1 MNKSLKFLT
10 IGLAL
15 AVLLVSQVGINRTA
29 EALPVSSELSND
41 KVVLAGDLEDPATRT
56 EQKDFYKP
64 GDTVNFYL
72 KDPDLR
78 ELPVNSRTTV
88 KFTLAVGNNWDT
100 NDVVSLAGTN
110 DPNDDPDSGYDRSPT
125 GGDTDSGA
133 LGGGVST
140 STRYVNYAPGGDPG
154 ATPLVGRPD
163 ITVRNADQRGQDGSP
178 FVLTYNPE
186 FGTLTFPASVNGQSA
201 EEDNLNTPDVDESHA
216 STTIEIAF
224 EYDVADV
231 FTADQ
236 GAASD
241 APRTVNRAKVTS
253 SSDGIGAWVTI
264 TEIVGIG
271 DTDKDARS
279 NVYHGSI
286 GLTGNSREASQ
297 SRDDKDESNDKVWV
311 RDGDT
316 LTVTYYDADHTT
328 IIDTDTATIDAEN
341 PSISGISPS
350 GGTVTKDSSPVVS
363 FMVTDDGS
371 GFNTSRPR
379 DHVELFVVDPVG
391 GADCRINDDL
401 LTATRLSVSEV
412 EILFRNTENGG
423 GWITGGGL
431 NCVND
436 TGAFARKEIVDSIS
450 PSDNNHGIQF
460 EIRIEA
466 EDRAGNKA
474 NDGKGASVKVTID
487 TRKPAFDDNNVLTG
501 KNWDVAKKK
510 ETTDRAAI
518 KIAFTEALQ
527 ADSVDASDFTVEDP
541 DVSVE
546 SAVLGGV
553 NVEDGTLEQQ
563 QLNEIVYLTLSDE
576 LPSDSRPKVELDGSV
591 LDKAGNELTKDSV
604 ARVEDGVSPGVTV
617 DLFAAQL
624 LADKGEAAVTFSAD
638 ENLAANA
645 ATLDNE
651 CTCLAIT
658 GPVDGGIEKGSVA
671 LPTPSSATYTFKA
684 RSGVTGI
691 YGFMVQASDSRA
703 NLTQEGAEPVSN
715 EKVTDFTV
723 DGTAVTFKLKKWP
736 LAAPVGD
743 NGLTGDMKAAVKVR
757 KNSETAKFLADD
769 PTSTTTAEVTSID
782 WGEAGT
788 VTMTLMDA
796 GGDVAVKAA
805 TDEESGDTLYVSYS
819 YVKAEQTIEVDV
831 DKPVVDE
838 FSPMEETQ
846 DSRPFIRIKWDETEY
861 AGDTHTTV
869 TVTSATLT
877 GPDDFEMVLVDDE
890 MDLLSTSDW
899 KLYSYLPESDLA
911 LGEYTITA
919 VGRDAAGNV
928 SEAQSGKFKVVAR
941 PPVSIPLNLGWN
953 LVSLPA
959 EPANSGIDAVI
970 NVDEVTQVLTYD
982 PTVEGGWLAAV
993 RVNGA
998 FEGGLT
1004 NIDATKAYLVYT
1016 TSVDPLKVDIP
1027 GLDAGYDPVFP
1038 PTIQLAQGME
1048 HGPGLQLGR
1057 GLPEEGHR
1065 LLPDRSGVVE
1075 RLLLRHRWSAGRV
1088 HTGRRRATMSPVTI

>member
-1 MNKSLKFLT
+1 M
-10 IGLAL
+10 
-15 AVLLVSQVGINRTA
+15 
-29 EALPVSSELSND
+29 
-41 KVVLAGDLEDPATRT
+41 
-56 EQKDFYKP
+56 
-64 GDTVNFYL
+64 
-72 KDPDLR
+72 
-78 ELPVNSRTTV
+78 
-88 KFTLAVGNNWDT
+88 
-100 NDVVSLAGTN
+100 
-110 DPNDDPDSGYDRSPT
+110 
-125 GGDTDSGA
+125 
-133 LGGGVST
+133 
-140 STRYVNYAPGGDPG
+140 
-154 ATPLVGRPD
+154 GRPD
-163 ITVRNADQRGQDGSP
+163 ITVRNASQPSQDGSP

-186 FGTLTFPASVNGQSA
+186 LGTLTFPATVSPVRVLPL
-201 EEDNLNTPDVDESHA
+201 DDLNTPDVDEFVA

-264 TEIVGIG
+264 TEIVAIG
-271 DTDKDARS
+271 DTVKAPRSDK
-279 NVYHGSI
+279 YHGSI

-297 SRDDKDESNDKVWV
+297 SRDDTDEANDKVWV

-316 LTVTYYDADHTT
+316 LTVTYYDSDHTT
-328 IIDTDTATIDAEN
+328 IIDTDTATIDAED

-350 GGTVTKDSSPVVS
+350 GGTVTNDSSPVVS

-379 DHVELFVVDPVG
+379 DHVELFVVDPAG
-391 GADCRINDDL
+391 GTTECRINDDL
-401 LTATRLSVSEV
+401 LTATRLSASEV

-431 NCVND
+431 NCVDD
-436 TGAFARKEIVDSIS
+436 TGAFVRKEIVDSKT
-450 PSDNNHGIQF
+450 PSDNNDGIQF

-466 EDRAGNKA
+466 EDRAGNAA
-474 NDGKGASVKVTID
+474 NDGKGATVKVTID
-487 TRKPAFDDNNVLTG
+487 TRTPAFDDNNVLTG
-501 KNWDVAKKK
+501 KNWDAAKKK

-518 KIAFTEALQ
+518 KVAFTEALQ

-553 NVEDGTLEQQ
+553 NVEDGTMEEQ
-563 QLNEIVYLTLSDE
+563 QLNEIVYLTLSEE
-576 LPSDSRPKVELDGSV
+576 LPSDSRPRVELDGSV
-591 LDKAGNELTKDSV
+591 LDKAGNELKKDSV

-617 DLFAAQL
+617 DTFAAQL
-624 LADKGEAAVTFSAD
+624 LADKGESAVTFSAD

-658 GPVDGGIEKGSVA
+658 GPVDDGIEKGTVA

-703 NLTQEGAEPVSN
+703 NLTQEGAEAVSN

-743 NGLTGDMKAAVKVR
+743 NGFTGDMKAAVKVR
-757 KNSETAKFLADD
+757 KNSETAKPLADD

-782 WGEAGT
+782 PAAGT
-788 VTMTLMDA
+788 VTMTLSDSD
-796 GGDVAVKAA
+796 GDVAVKAA

-819 YVKAEQTIEVDV
+819 YVAAEQTIEVDV
-831 DKPVVDE
+831 EEPVVEE
-838 FSPMEETQ
+838 FSPSGDTQ

-869 TVTSATLT
+869 TVMSATLT
-877 GPDDFEMVLVDDE
+877 DPDGNEMVLVDDE
-890 MDLLSTSDW
+890 MNLLSSSDQ

-928 SEAQSGKFKVVAR
+928 SETQTGKFKVVAR

-953 LVSLPA
+953 LISLPA
-959 EPANSGIDAVI
+959 EAADSAIDAVI
-970 NVDEVTQVLTYD
+970 NVDEVSQVLTYD
-982 PTVEGGWLAAV
+982 PTEEGGWLAAV

-1004 NIDATKAYLVYT
+1004 NIEASKAYLVYT

-1027 GLDAGYDPVFP
+1027 GLSQGTQEFP
-1038 PTIQLAQGME
+1038 PTIQLYKGWNMVPASSLDPAFPKRDIDSYLSGVKWSR
-1048 HGPGLQLGR
+1048 GYYYDADGRLTGFIPGDEEDELVEKGR
-1057 GLPEEGHR
+1057 GFLIY
-1065 LLPDRSGVVE
+1065 
-1075 RLLLRHRWSAGRV
+1075 
-1088 HTGRRRATMSPVTI
+1088 VTEDSTLVP